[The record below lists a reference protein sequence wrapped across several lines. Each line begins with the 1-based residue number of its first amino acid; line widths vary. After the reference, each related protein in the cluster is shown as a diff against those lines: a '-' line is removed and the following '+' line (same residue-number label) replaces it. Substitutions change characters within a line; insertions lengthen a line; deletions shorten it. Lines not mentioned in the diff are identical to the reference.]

1 MSTRLSTAVAS
12 TFFREL
18 QQQIDGSVHTD
29 RLYRYLYSTD
39 ASSYQV
45 EPLGV
50 VLPAGVEDVVRTIQ
64 LAVHHRV
71 PIIPRGSGTSLSGQG
86 IGSGLVLDFTRHL
99 NRILEI
105 QPEQQW
111 ARVEA
116 GVVLDQLNAALQPFG
131 LMVGPDPSSSYAATL
146 GGMAANNATGSHSIV
161 YGMMLDHVLEVEAVL
176 ANGQV
181 VRFGPMDNVAIRQL
195 IRTDS
200 PEARIYQGLLLLLH
214 RYRRA
219 IQTGY
224 PKTWRNVAGYNLNR
238 LLSDREARRPLNLA
252 SLLVGSE
259 GTLAAILSLRI
270 RLVSRPR
277 ATYLALL
284 HFDRLY
290 TALEMVP
297 LILQHRPSAVEL
309 LDRYFIDLTR
319 KNAEY
324 RRRLTFI
331 RGNPAAVLI
340 VEFAGSGVT
349 GLAQQ
354 ASQMLQALRRSGFR
368 GEAVILDTAD
378 AIANV
383 WQVRK
388 AGLGLLLSKRGDA
401 KPLAFID
408 DAAVPVEQLAEYARQ
423 VMTICTD
430 AGTEAA
436 FYAHASAGCLHI
448 NPVINLKSERGLQQ
462 FKEISRAVMDLAI
475 QMGGTST
482 GEHGEG
488 LARSYYNERV
498 FGRELHQ
505 AFREVKGLFDPD
517 NLFNPGKIVDAPQ
530 PWDPA
535 VLRYHPAYETPQ
547 ALTSTFLDFSQ
558 DGGFAGLVE
567 MCNGQGNCRNLL
579 SGVMCPSFKATR
591 DEAHSTR
598 GRANALR
605 AAITGKLGKDG
616 LCDPELFKVLDWCL
630 ACKGCKRE
638 CPSIVDMAKL
648 KAEFQAAY
656 YQRKGFPLKVRLMGQ
671 VHRLYQLGRMFP
683 RAGRWITRRPF
694 TRWVLEKTL
703 DIDRRRSLPVPV
715 RQTFRNWFFSRPP
728 RKFGASRL
736 SVLFWVDTFTN
747 YLEPEIGQAAVAV
760 LEAAGWNVRVLK
772 ANACCGRPAISLG
785 LLEKARALAEKN
797 VERLWSFARQGIP
810 IVGVEPG
817 CLTTFRDEYPDLVP
831 GQASRLLSQQTFLI
845 DEFLVQQ
852 ANNGAI
858 RFSKPLQTPT
868 RSVRV
873 HTHCFQ
879 KALGTAHF
887 TRKMLQWIPD
897 VAVQEIDSGCCGM
910 AGAFG
915 YDVSHFDLSMQ
926 IGEDRLFPA
935 IRQATRET
943 IAATGTSCR
952 HQIRDGT
959 GRVAVH
965 PIILLAQALG
975 WTPPETS
982 PRRASKIEIEKINS

>member
-1 MSTRLSTAVAS
+1 MNTRSSTSVAS
-12 TFFREL
+12 AFFREL
-18 QQQIDGSVHTD
+18 QHQISGAVRTD

-50 VLPAGVEDVVRTIQ
+50 VLPAGVEDVVKTIQ
-64 LAVHHRV
+64 LAAQHQV

-86 IGSGLVLDFTRHL
+86 IGTGLVLDFTRHL
-99 NRILEI
+99 DRILEI
-105 QPEQQW
+105 QPEERW

-116 GVVLDQLNAALQPFG
+116 GVVLDQLNAALKPYG

-146 GGMAANNATGSHSIV
+146 GGMAANNSTGSHSIV

-181 VRFGPMDNVAIRQL
+181 VRFGPMDNAAIRQL

-200 PEARIYQGLLLLLH
+200 PEARIYQGLLLLMH
-214 RYRRA
+214 KYRRA
-219 IQTGY
+219 IQTRY
-224 PKTWRNVAGYNLNR
+224 PQTWRNVAGYNLNR
-238 LLSDREARRPLNLA
+238 LLADREAGRPLNLA

-259 GTLAAILSLRI
+259 GTLAAILSLKI
-270 RLVSRPR
+270 NLVPRPR
-277 ATYLALL
+277 TTYLALL

-290 TALEMVP
+290 TALDMVP
-297 LILQHRPSAVEL
+297 SILQHRPSAVEL

-340 VEFAGSGVT
+340 VEFAGEQVAE
-349 GLAQQ
+349 LAHQ
-354 ASQMLQALRRSGFR
+354 ASEMLETLRRSGFR
-368 GEAVILDTAD
+368 GEVVIQDTPD

-408 DAAVPVEQLAEYARQ
+408 DAAVPVERLAEYARQ
-423 VMTICTD
+423 VIAICTE

-462 FKEISRAVMDLAI
+462 FKEISRAVIDLAI

-505 AFREVKGLFDPD
+505 AFREVKGMFDPE

-535 VLRYHPAYETPQ
+535 ILRFHPTYQTPQ
-547 ALTSTFLDFSQ
+547 NPSSTFLDFSR

-579 SGVMCPSFKATR
+579 TGVMCPSFKATR

-605 AAITGKLGKDG
+605 AAITARLGPDG
-616 LCDPELFKVLDWCL
+616 FRDPELFKVLDWCL
-630 ACKGCKRE
+630 ACKACKRE

-648 KAEFQAAY
+648 KTEYLAAY
-656 YQRKGFPLKVRLMGQ
+656 YQRVGIPRKARLLGR
-671 VHRLYQLGRMFP
+671 VHRLYQLGRLFP
-683 RAGRWITRRPF
+683 GLARWVSSGTF
-694 TRWVLEKTL
+694 TRWVLEKL
-703 DIDRRRSLPVPV
+703 FDIDRRRSLPVPV
-715 RQTFRNWFFSRPP
+715 GKTFHSWFFSRPSGKSATP
-728 RKFGASRL
+728 RPR
-736 SVLFWVDTFTN
+736 VLFWVDTFTN

-760 LEAAGWNVRVLK
+760 LEAAGWEVQVLK
-772 ANACCGRPAISLG
+772 GNACCGRPAISLG
-785 LLEKARALAEKN
+785 LLAEARSQAEKN
-797 VERLWSFARQGIP
+797 VERLWPFVRQGIP

-831 GQASRLLSQQTFLI
+831 GEASQQLARQAFLI

-852 ANNGAI
+852 AEAGGVT
-858 RFSKPLQTPT
+858 FSEPLRAPA
-868 RSVRV
+868 RSVQV

-879 KALGTAHF
+879 KALGSAHF
-887 TRKMLQWIPD
+887 TCKMLQWIPEM
-897 VAVQEIDSGCCGM
+897 AVQEIDSGCCGM

-915 YDVSHFDLSMQ
+915 YDVAHFELSMK
-926 IGEDRLFPA
+926 IAEDRLFPA
-935 IRQATRET
+935 IRQATADT

-965 PIILLAQALG
+965 PIVLLARALG
-975 WTPPETS
+975 WTPPERT
-982 PRRASKIEIEKINS
+982 ASKVIEN